1 MERLAVTTP
10 GQRPDLTGVLRLLH
24 RNAKFILACSVVV
37 TLGVGVINFLLPN
50 RYVSSGTLLPTGGT
64 NPAQALGNLA
74 SAIPALEMMDTDSD
88 PTSSSKLFPEMLRSD
103 VIRKRVLAAPIP
115 PGLVGELEAS
125 TIGEVIDN
133 DPIAALEELTAKTSV
148 GKDKITGIVTVGFE
162 WTNPRFAQ
170 LVASEYLR
178 QLDEFCSSER
188 FARLDENREFVSS
201 RLKETEQRLHEVED
215 SLLSFREQNRNY
227 LIGSAPDLQLEHERL
242 TRKAVEIG
250 QVYALLAQQ
259 LEMATI
265 EAQRKKPVVAAL
277 DFPSIPDKKSGPHR
291 LLNIIQSFI
300 AGLILASSWVLGRD
314 YFARII
320 TPQESADLREMRTEL
335 RNQLGDVTR
344 RLRLRR
350 KAEV

>member
-1 MERLAVTTP
+1 M
-10 GQRPDLTGVLRLLH
+10 
-24 RNAKFILACSVVV
+24 
-37 TLGVGVINFLLPN
+37 
-50 RYVSSGTLLPTGGT
+50 
-64 NPAQALGNLA
+64 
-74 SAIPALEMMDTDSD
+74 
-88 PTSSSKLFPEMLRSD
+88 
-103 VIRKRVLAAPIP
+103 AA
-115 PGLVGELEAS
+115 ELEAA
-125 TIGEVIDN
+125 TIGEVIDD
-133 DPIAALEELTAKTSV
+133 DPIAALDKLTTKTAV
-148 GKDKITGIVTVGFE
+148 GKDKITGIVTVSFE
-162 WTNPRFAQ
+162 WTDPRFAQ

-188 FARLDENREFVSS
+188 FARLNENREFVAS
-201 RLKETEQRLHEVED
+201 RLEETEQRLHEVED

-277 DFPSIPDKKSGPHR
+277 DFPSIPDKKSGPQR
-291 LLNIIQSFI
+291 LLNIIQSFV
-300 AGLILASSWVLGRD
+300 AGLILAGGWVIGRD
-314 YFARII
+314 YLARVM
-320 TPQESADLREMRTEL
+320 TPQESADLREIRTEL
-335 RNQLGDVTR
+335 RGQLSDVTR